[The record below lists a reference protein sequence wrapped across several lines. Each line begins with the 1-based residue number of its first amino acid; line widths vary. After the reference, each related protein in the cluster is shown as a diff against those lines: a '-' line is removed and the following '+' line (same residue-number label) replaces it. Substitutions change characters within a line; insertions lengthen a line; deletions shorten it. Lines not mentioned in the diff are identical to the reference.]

1 MAPLPVSYMKAVRDI
16 TGYWGAYPLAQE
28 LKPGAYGRRV
38 QGVFI
43 SDGELS
49 DFPGYDQEAFAAAE
63 ATARSPADA
72 WLSDGASVEHLAV
85 TAGGPPLPVTAG
97 LRLRFSRA
105 EQAAF
110 ACRNARQWAFGNL
123 GRVKAHLLWLYQQG
137 KWDHKD
143 ILVTHVM
150 KTDAAWLFY
159 SSQSGQSVDLSAE
172 VTPGPAAAAE
182 LLKAAV
188 GSGKIEIGYGGLAS
202 SGYSSVIDGPATPLF
217 QAIRINRLPRAHP
230 DIVTKGA
237 GDFDE
242 VSFGDLDSDDDGD
255 E

>member
-1 MAPLPVSYMKAVRDI
+1 MAPLPVAYMKAVRDI
-16 TGYWGAYPLAQE
+16 TGFWGAYPLAQE
-28 LKPGAYGRRV
+28 LSPGAYGRRV

-43 SDGELS
+43 GDGQLS
-49 DFPGYDQEAFAAAE
+49 DFPGYDAAAYAVAE
-63 ATARSPADA
+63 APVRSPADA
-72 WLSDGASVEHLAV
+72 WLSEGASVEQLAAA
-85 TAGGPPLPVTAG
+85 AGGPALPAAAG

-110 ACRNARQWAFGNL
+110 ACRNGRQWAFKNL
-123 GRVKAHLLWLYQQG
+123 RQVKDHLLWLHQQG
-137 KWDHKD
+137 QWDPRD

-159 SSQSGQSVDLSAE
+159 SSQSGQSVDLSLE

-188 GSGKIEIGYGGLAS
+188 GSGKVEIGYGGLAS

-217 QAIRINRLPRAHP
+217 QAIRIKRFPRAHADVVVRGP
-230 DIVTKGA
+230 

-242 VSFGDLDSDDDGD
+242 ATFGDPD
-255 E
+255 ETEGE

>member
-1 MAPLPVSYMKAVRDI
+1 MATLPMSYMKAVRDI

-43 SDGELS
+43 SDGELA
-49 DFPGYDQEAFAAAE
+49 DFPGYDPAAFAASE
-63 ATARSPADA
+63 AAARSPADA
-72 WLSDGASVEHLAV
+72 WLSKGASVEHLAV
-85 TAGGPPLPVTAG
+85 AAGGPALPVTAG
-97 LRLRFSRA
+97 LRLRFSSA

-123 GRVKAHLLWLYQQG
+123 GRVKNHLLWLYQQG
-137 KWDHKD
+137 KWDRKD
-143 ILVTHVM
+143 ILVTHVL

-159 SSQSGQSVDLSAE
+159 SSQSSQSVDLSAE

-188 GSGKIEIGYGGLAS
+188 GSGKVEIGYGGLAS

-217 QAIRINRLPRAHP
+217 QAIRIQRIPRAHA
-230 DIVTKGA
+230 DVVTKGP

-242 VSFGDLDSDDDGD
+242 VSFGDPDTGD
-255 E
+255 EDE

>member
-28 LKPGAYGRRV
+28 LSPGAYGRRV
-38 QGVFI
+38 QGVFTA
-43 SDGELS
+43 DGELS
-49 DFPGYDQEAFAAAE
+49 DFPGYDAAAFGTSE
-63 ATARSPADA
+63 APVRSPADA
-72 WLSDGASVEHLAV
+72 WMSEGASVEQLAV
-85 TAGGPPLPVTAG
+85 TAGGPALPVAAG
-97 LRLRFSRA
+97 LRLRFTRA

-110 ACRNARQWAFGNL
+110 ACRNGRQWAFENL
-123 GRVKAHLLWLYQQG
+123 RRVKDHLIWLYHEG
-137 KWDHKD
+137 KWDARD

-159 SSQSGQSVDLSAE
+159 SSQSGQSVDLSVS

-188 GSGKIEIGYGGLAS
+188 GSGKVEIGYGGLAS

-217 QAIRINRLPRAHP
+217 QAIRIKRIPRAHA
-230 DIVTKGA
+230 DIVVKGA
-237 GDFDE
+237 GDFDDAT
-242 VSFGDLDSDDDGD
+242 FGDPDATDD